1 MAAGNLGRISRED
14 VMISSFER
22 SRLEDGH
29 LKEWHRRVKDGGAR
43 AAVFG
48 ISDGLVTNVSLIVGM
63 VGAHPAASIIRLA
76 GLAGLVAGA
85 CSMAIGE
92 YISMQAQRELF
103 QKEIEKERLE
113 IECFPEEEHQ
123 ELVDIYRSRGLAPDL
138 AYEVATAMMSG
149 EGTALETHVREELG
163 IGTSDL
169 GSPLLAASASFGSFA
184 LGAAV
189 PLLPWFVAQ
198 GTPAAVATVVLAA
211 VMAVVVGMALSTFT
225 GRSPVRSAA
234 RQLVLSAAAT
244 GIAFGIGRALGSSRI
259 R

>member
-1 MAAGNLGRISRED
+1 MTSI
-14 VMISSFER
+14 FER
-22 SRLEDGH
+22 SRVEDGH
-29 LKEWHRRVKDGGAR
+29 LKEWHRTVKDGGAR

-63 VGAHPAASIIRLA
+63 VGAHPVASIIRLA

-92 YISMQAQRELF
+92 YISMQAQRELL

-113 IECFPEEEHQ
+113 IERFPEEEHQ

-149 EGTALETHVREELG
+149 EGAALETHVREELG
-163 IGTSDL
+163 ISTGDL

-211 VMAVVVGMALSTFT
+211 LMAVAVGTALSRFT

-234 RQLVLSAAAT
+234 RQLVLSVAAT
-244 GIAFGIGRALGSSRI
+244 GIAFGIGSAIGSSRI